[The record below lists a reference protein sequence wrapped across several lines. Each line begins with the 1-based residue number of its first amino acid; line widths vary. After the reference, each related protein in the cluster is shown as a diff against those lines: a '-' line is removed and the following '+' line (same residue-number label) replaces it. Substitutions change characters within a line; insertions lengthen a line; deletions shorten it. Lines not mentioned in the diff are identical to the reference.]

1 MYRDELCGF
10 SRDRTK
16 TLAIVV
22 MRVCANCVSRDS
34 ICRANYHVS
43 ATAARRR
50 SITRVSPLIGISQD
64 RKSGPVQGEK
74 RAEEA
79 LATARERAW
88 VLARYDAIMRY
99 GPRRKG
105 GWARGGGAGT
115 ERREAERAR
124 KRGTER
130 ELDARTR
137 RKETGR
143 GDGDEGGGEGRMVLP
158 HWPWLGPK
166 LRWVEVLPGPLV
178 ASPSPPPALPR
189 FPRRCPAALRAH
201 RRAPPG
207 LPCSSAF
214 ADSSIKDITKSTLD
228 ENTLPLYRGVPRER
242 RAKTLRLR

>member
-1 MYRDELCGF
+1 MSSDIVTNYVDFHATARNFRDYYTSIAF
-10 SRDRTK
+10 
-16 TLAIVV
+16 LAIQ
-22 MRVCANCVSRDS
+22 
-34 ICRANYHVS
+34 S
-43 ATAARRR
+43 AVRIITCPTITRYAIRRR

-64 RKSGPVQGEK
+64 RKLVRARRKEK
-74 RAEEA
+74 KA

-99 GPRRKG
+99 GPRR
-105 GWARGGGAGT
+105 RGGRGRGK
-115 ERREAERAR
+115 RAR
-124 KRGTER
+124 KRETER
-130 ELDARTR
+130 IGRANKKKRNQTR
-137 RKETGR
+137 WRR
-143 GDGDEGGGEGRMVLP
+143 RRRREGRMVLP
-158 HWPWLGPK
+158 PWPWLGPK

-178 ASPSPPPALPR
+178 ASPSLPLALPR
-189 FPRRCPAALRAH
+189 FSLPCPAALRAH